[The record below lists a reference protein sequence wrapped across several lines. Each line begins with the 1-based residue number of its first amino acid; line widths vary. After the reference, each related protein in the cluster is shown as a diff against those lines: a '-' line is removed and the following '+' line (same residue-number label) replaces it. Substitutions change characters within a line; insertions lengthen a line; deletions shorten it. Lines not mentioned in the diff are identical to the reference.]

1 MKLKKLLGNQSH
13 WTINK
18 EMAREIGL
26 NNTVILQHL
35 IDWSTYHNKQTIF
48 QTYEQIQTDLGLS
61 EHAVKRIGIP
71 ELRKR
76 GFIST
81 ERKGVGY
88 KIHYTVNED
97 AIIQFLSQ
105 PSSKVNITH
114 LSGSGDIPH
123 NPKVNTPSLIGE
135 NNPSSEVNTT
145 GPIGE
150 STLRISNN
158 VSNNNVDEEYI
169 AKQYINKQRSLGVP
183 MNKLFSQSLPSSQE
197 LEELNQLIK

>member
-81 ERKGVGY
+81 ERKGIGY

-105 PSSKVNITH
+105 PSREVNTTP
-114 LSGSGDIPH
+114 LSSSDAMSPIS
-123 NPKVNTPSLIGE
+123 KVNTPSL
-135 NNPSSEVNTT
+135 
-145 GPIGE
+145 IGE

-158 VSNNNVDEEYI
+158 IPINNVDEEYI

>member
-35 IDWSTYHNKQTIF
+35 IDWSTYHKKQTIF

-88 KIHYTVNED
+88 KIHYTVNES
-97 AIIQFLSQ
+97 AILEFLSQ
-105 PSSKVNITH
+105 PSREVNTTP
-114 LSGSGDIPH
+114 LSSSDTMSPIS
-123 NPKVNTPSLIGE
+123 KVNTPSLIGE